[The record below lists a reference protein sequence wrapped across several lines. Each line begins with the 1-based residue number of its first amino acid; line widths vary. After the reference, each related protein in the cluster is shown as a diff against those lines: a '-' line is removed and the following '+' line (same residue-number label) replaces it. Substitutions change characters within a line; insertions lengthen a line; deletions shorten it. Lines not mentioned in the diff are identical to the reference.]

1 MYKKEKN
8 EINKDIQLILTSF
21 CQFYLKHVI
30 NTLDLSKVMEAKQS
44 VRRRGTKLMRT
55 REANR

>member
-30 NTLDLSKVMEAKQS
+30 STLDLSKVMEAKQS
-44 VRRRGTKLMRT
+44 VRRRGTKRD
-55 REANR
+55 